1 MKEKEA
7 QKRIKKLKKLIR
19 RHRYLYHVLDKP
31 ELSDSAFD
39 SLKRKLFQLEQKYP
53 HLITPDSP
61 TQRVGGKPL
70 DKFKKFKHPRPMLSF
85 NDAFSQKEMEEWEKR
100 FKKLLAPEERKK
112 INYFVEL
119 KFDGLAIELVYEKGI
134 LEVGATRGDGKIGE
148 DVTQNLKTIEAIP
161 LKLRNFEE
169 RVVVRGE
176 CLISKKE
183 FQRINRER
191 KEKGLAPYSN
201 TRNTAAGSIRQLDPK
216 IVASRNLDAYLYD
229 LVSDLGAKT
238 HQEKHKILKELG
250 FKVHK
255 AVKLCSNLKEVFE
268 FHRKWEKEREKLP
281 FEIDGLV
288 VQINNNNL
296 FQKLGVVGKAPRGA
310 IAYKF
315 PLRQAETEIEDIK
328 VQVGRTGAVTPI
340 AYLKPVDIEG
350 VTISRATLHN
360 EDEIERLGVKIGD
373 TVIVG
378 RAGDVIPDI
387 VKVLPD
393 LRTGKEKG
401 FKMPDKCPNCGTKL
415 KKDGV
420 ILKCPNASCEA
431 RQRKYLHHFAS
442 KKAFDIEGLGPQ
454 IINQLLEEKLIN
466 DPVDL
471 FNLREGDLLPLEGF
485 NKKSANNLLK
495 AIKKSREISWPKF
508 IYALGIPG
516 VGEETAVLLANNFN
530 SLAKL
535 KEAKKEDL
543 ENIHDIGPE
552 VSRDI
557 RNYFQKKGD
566 SPDKLL
572 ENGVEIRKFN
582 STGQK
587 LKGKKFVLTGTLESL
602 TRDEAKN
609 KIRSL
614 GGKTGSS
621 ASSETD
627 YLVIGEN
634 PGSTKLREAKKEK
647 VEIIEEEEFLGMLGR

>member
-7 QKRIKKLKKLIR
+7 QKRIKKLKELIR

-39 SLKRKLFQLEQKYP
+39 SLKRKLFQLEKEYP
-53 HLITPDSP
+53 RLITPDSP

-85 NDAFSQKEMEEWEKR
+85 NDAFSREEMKEWEER
-100 FKKLLAPEERKK
+100 LKKLLAPEERRK
-112 INYFVEL
+112 INYFAEL

-134 LEVGATRGDGKIGE
+134 LKVGATRGDGKTGE

-191 KEKGLAPYSN
+191 KEKGLASYSN
-201 TRNTAAGSIRQLDPK
+201 TRNTAAGSIRQLNPK
-216 IVASRNLDAYLYD
+216 IVASRNLDAYFYD
-229 LVSDLGAKT
+229 LVSDLRAKT
-238 HQEKHKILKELG
+238 HREKHKTLKELG

-268 FHRKWEKEREKLP
+268 FQRKWEKEREKLP
-281 FEIDGLV
+281 FEIDGVV
-288 VQINNNNL
+288 VQVNNNDL

-315 PLRQAETEIEDIK
+315 VLRQAETEIKDIK

-340 AYLKPVDIEG
+340 AYLKPVNIEG

-360 EDEIERLGVKIGD
+360 EDEIGRLGAKIGD

-393 LRTGKEKG
+393 LRTGKEKV
-401 FKMPDKCPNCGTKL
+401 FKMPDKCPICGTKL

-420 ILKCPNASCEA
+420 ILKCPNNDCRA
-431 RQRKYLHHFAS
+431 RQRKYFHHFVS

-454 IINQLLEEKLIN
+454 IINQLLEKKLIN
-466 DPVDL
+466 DPADL
-471 FNLREGDLLPLEGF
+471 FNLKEGDLLPLEGF
-485 NKKSANNLLK
+485 DKKSADNLLK
-495 AIKKSREISWPKF
+495 AIKESREISWPKF

-530 SLAKL
+530 SLAEL
-535 KEAKKEDL
+535 KKAERKDL
-543 ENIHDIGPE
+543 ETIHDIGPE

-557 RNYFQKKGD
+557 CNYFQKKENF
-566 SPDKLL
+566 PDKLL
-572 ENGVEIRKFN
+572 ENGVKIKSFQSKGR
-582 STGQK
+582 K
-587 LKGKKFVLTGTLESL
+587 LKGRKFVLTGTLKSL

-614 GGKTGSS
+614 GGKTSNS
-621 ASSETD
+621 VSSETD

-634 PGSTKLREAKKEK
+634 PGSTKLEEAKKEK
-647 VEIIEEEEFLGMLGR
+647 VKVLEEKKFLGMLGE